1 MRTII
6 TLIFTSF
13 FLTLALSQNTD
24 LALRLE
30 EGKEYTQISASTMTI
45 LQDFNEMQ
53 VEIVVSTN
61 STMTFRVKQI
71 NEEGYDI
78 YRPPAMIQSLS
89 QME

>member
-30 EGKEYTQISASTMTI
+30 EGKEYTQISASTITI

>member
-45 LQDFNEMQ
+45 IQDFNEMQ